1 METII
6 AKSFFGVLGLGISG
20 AATIRFMLEKGY
32 RFVAWDDSPESIK
45 SCRDALKIS
54 EEAINICDPND
65 PAWSEVDYLIAS
77 PGIPNLGQHK
87 IAKSLKEKASAICD
101 IELFYM
107 HFPNQTYI
115 AITGTN
121 GKSTTTKL
129 TGHILACNGQK
140 ATICGNIGVPILSIT
155 PEKDEVI
162 VLEISSYQLELIKTF
177 RPHVAA
183 ILNITPDHLARH
195 GSMEGYIEAKKRIFL
210 NQTADDYLVLN
221 LDDPILLELYDSSLK
236 TNNVK
241 LIPTS
246 SRKILSKGISIIGND
261 IQDAIHKLEVSL
273 PQNKNL
279 RGDHNQENII
289 ISYAA
294 ISVLNKLTKA
304 NLYKAIETYPG
315 FVHRLQFLGLWHNIE
330 FINDSKAT
338 NLDSA
343 QKALDTLKGDGD
355 IYWIG
360 GGLPK
365 EEGLESISES
375 LKAIKHAFL
384 IGKAR
389 DEFAQV
395 LAKLN
400 IKYKLSNTL
409 DAAFRDAI
417 EVITGEQGERK
428 KILLLSPA
436 CASFDQWKN
445 FEKRGERFIQLV
457 EEQMKL

>member
-1 METII
+1 MI
-6 AKSFFGVLGLGISG
+6 AKSFFGVLGLGVSG

-32 RFVAWDDSPESIK
+32 RFIAWDDSPESIK

-54 EEAINICDPND
+54 DESIKVCNPDD
-65 PAWSEVDYLIAS
+65 PAWGEVDYLLAS

-87 IAKSLKEKASAICD
+87 IAKSLKEEASVICD

-107 HFPNQTYI
+107 HFPDQIYI

-129 TGHILACNGQK
+129 IGHILTCNGQK

-155 PEKDEVI
+155 PEKDEII
-162 VLEISSYQLELIKTF
+162 VLEISSYQLELIKNF

-183 ILNITPDHLARH
+183 ILNITPDHLERH

-210 NQTADDYLVLN
+210 NQTVDDYLVLN
-221 LDDPILLELYDSSLK
+221 LDDPILLKVYDSLLK

-246 SRKILSKGISIIGND
+246 SRKVLPNGISVIGND

-279 RGDHNQENII
+279 RGSHNLENII
-289 ISYAA
+289 VSYAA
-294 ISVLNKLTKA
+294 ISVLNNLTKD
-304 NLYKAIETYPG
+304 NLLKAIETYPG

-338 NLDSA
+338 NVDST
-343 QKALDTLKGDGD
+343 QKALDTLKDDGD

-375 LKAIKHAFL
+375 LKTIKHAFL
-384 IGKAR
+384 IGKAQN
-389 DEFAQV
+389 EFAQV
-395 LAKLN
+395 LDKLN
-400 IKYKLSNTL
+400 VKHKISNTL
-409 DAAFRDAI
+409 DTAFKDAI
-417 EVITGEQGERK
+417 EAISNEQGKRK

-457 EEQMKL
+457 EEQIKL